1 MDQIY
6 QESDGTQCQRLE
18 MLKNFRIKKSS
29 EETLSVD
36 PGRKQLNVGKRIK
49 QNLKNIVFEED
60 SDEDLD
66 WTNKSTNPNHMNLTV
81 STIEPLGRKV
91 LPRRQ
96 VAPTKIVIND
106 DSEDDWDML

>member
-1 MDQIY
+1 MALNY
-6 QESDGTQCQRLE
+6 QEPDTTQCQQLE
-18 MLKNFRIKKSS
+18 MLKKFRIKKCS

-36 PGRKQLNVGKRIK
+36 PGKKQLNVGKRIK

-66 WTNKSTNPNHMNLTV
+66 WTNKATNPNHMNFTV
-81 STIEPLGRKV
+81 STMEPLGRKV

>member
-1 MDQIY
+1 
-6 QESDGTQCQRLE
+6 

-29 EETLSVD
+29 EDTLLVD
-36 PGRKQLNVGKRIK
+36 SGKKQLNVGKRIK
-49 QNLKNIVFEED
+49 QNLKNIIFDED

-66 WTNKSTNPNHMNLTV
+66 WTNKSTNPNNDNFRV
-81 STIEPLGRKV
+81 STIEHLGRKV

-106 DSEDDWDML
+106 DSENDWDL